1 LRFYA
6 YPELTQG
13 EQIMQN
19 GYVKELAT
27 KTYQEELTR
36 EYYKGNARR
45 FHSPSFI
52 VGIFITLAVNGLF

>member
-1 LRFYA
+1 
-6 YPELTQG
+6 
-13 EQIMQN
+13 MQN